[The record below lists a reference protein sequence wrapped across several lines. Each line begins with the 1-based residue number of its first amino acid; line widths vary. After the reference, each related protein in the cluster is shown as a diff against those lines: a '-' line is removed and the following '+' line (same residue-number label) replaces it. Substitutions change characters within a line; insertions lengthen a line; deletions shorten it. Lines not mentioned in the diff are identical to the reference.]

1 MAYVE
6 YEKSGHVVTITMN
19 RPERMNAMGLEL
31 MTQLAE
37 AFTQYQNDDDAWVAI
52 LTGRGRAFCA
62 GEDLK
67 EAVERGTPGLPP
79 LPVRNPFRE
88 DALDK
93 LVIAAVNG
101 WALGGGYVM
110 ASQAD
115 LRIAAEG
122 AIFEI
127 SEIHRAWIGGF
138 RHGINQGLTYAHAA
152 ELVLGERISARRAL
166 EMGFVNKVVPDV
178 DLMKEA
184 TAWAEKICTLPPLA
198 VRETVKLL
206 HRIKPRMAPDH
217 FQEFTDANQMLA
229 KTEDAMESRRSFV
242 EKRPPVYKGR

>member
-6 YEKSGHVVTITMN
+6 YEKTGHVVTITMN

-37 AFTQYQNDDDAWVAI
+37 AFTNYRDDNDAWVAI

-67 EAVERGTPGLPP
+67 EAVERGKPGLPP
-79 LPVRNPFRE
+79 LPIRNPFRE
-88 DALDK
+88 GELDK
-93 LVIAAVNG
+93 LVMAAVNG

-110 ASQAD
+110 TSQCD
-115 LRIAAEG
+115 LRIAAES

-127 SEIHRAWIGGF
+127 SEIHRAWIGGA

-152 ELVLGERISARRAL
+152 ELCLGERITARRAF
-166 EMGFVNKVVPDV
+166 EMGFINRVVPDA

-184 TAWAEKICTLPPLA
+184 TAWAERICSLPPLA
-198 VRETVKLL
+198 VRETVRFL
-206 HRIKPRMAPDH
+206 HRIRPQLSAEQFK
-217 FQEFTDANQMLA
+217 EFNEANQMLA
-229 KTEDAMESRRSFV
+229 QTEDAMESRRSFV
-242 EKRPPVYKGR
+242 EKRPPVYHGR